1 MSFQLTQRVGYS
13 KETIKLRPRL
23 KTNSKAPKLFLSGI
37 FQVDDMFLVCAMCHI
52 EADHHKHILN
62 IMIKF
67 KMPQIAVL
75 LNTGRYLTQGP
86 HLLDV
91 K

>member
-1 MSFQLTQRVGYS
+1 
-13 KETIKLRPRL
+13 
-23 KTNSKAPKLFLSGI
+23 
-37 FQVDDMFLVCAMCHI
+37 MFLVCAMCYI

>member
-1 MSFQLTQRVGYS
+1 
-13 KETIKLRPRL
+13 
-23 KTNSKAPKLFLSGI
+23 
-37 FQVDDMFLVCAMCHI
+37 MCHI
-52 EADHHKHILN
+52 EADHLKHILN

-86 HLLDV
+86 NLLDV